1 MSPGWP
7 LWEVFVRA
15 RRGVSHVHFGSVHA
29 ADSETALQ
37 AARGL
42 FTSRQEGKRI
52 WVVRSTDVVASD
64 PDDEGE
70 LFDPAS
76 GKDYRLPTDYR
87 LPSEVD
93 HM

>member
-1 MSPGWP
+1 
-7 LWEVFVRA
+7 
-15 RRGVSHVHFGSVHA
+15 VSHVHFGSVHA

-37 AARGL
+37 AARDL
-42 FTSRQEGKRI
+42 FTRRQEGKSI

>member
-37 AARGL
+37 AARDL
-42 FTSRQEGKRI
+42 FTRRQEGKSI

>member
-37 AARGL
+37 AARDL
-42 FTSRQEGKRI
+42 FTRRQEGKSI

-76 GKDYRLPTDYR
+76 GKDYQLPTDYR

>member
-1 MSPGWP
+1 
-7 LWEVFVRA
+7 
-15 RRGVSHVHFGSVHA
+15 VSHVHFGSVHA

-37 AARGL
+37 AARDL
-42 FTSRQEGKRI
+42 FTRRQEGKSI

-76 GKDYRLPTDYR
+76 GKDYRLPTDYL

>member
-1 MSPGWP
+1 MSSGWP

-37 AARGL
+37 AARDL
-42 FTSRQEGKRI
+42 FTRRQEGKSI

-87 LPSEVD
+87 LPPEVD